1 MSSNLRTKVHGGM
14 RSAMSLLP
22 ESSRHAIFRRMVD
35 CDPAPDE
42 RLQIRIADTRPELE
56 ACFRLLHDA
65 YVASGFMKPHPSGLR
80 VTPYHA
86 LPTTTTIAAF
96 WEGEV
101 VGTLSMIREGVF
113 GFPLQSVFDLSA
125 VRAQPGRI
133 AEISALAVHP
143 KFRSTGGK
151 ILFPMM
157 KFMHDYCVQYFDT
170 RHIVIAVNPSKI
182 ELYES
187 LLFFRRLQAAEVDH
201 YDFANGAPAVGA
213 TLDLHEVPTLFKH
226 GYEGRPPRKD
236 LHQYFVVSKLAN
248 ARLPSRRYFTTNDP
262 VMTPALLDYFF
273 TQRTDC
279 FAQLDERRLGLLHSI
294 YDNTEYAAVLPP
306 LPHGQQ
312 AGGAVLRRHPRYSL
326 KCPAVLTLADQPRP
340 LEVVELSQHGF
351 QAHGPNDLQPGAR
364 GWLKVM
370 LGEGVES
377 TVIAEVV
384 RRVPTAAGH
393 YHGFR
398 VEAPDAAWLRCVR
411 LLETGS
417 THADLAAET
426 QPPAAAA
433 DGSRRHAA

>member
-1 MSSNLRTKVHGGM
+1 MSTRLRKNLHAGV
-14 RSAMSLLP
+14 RSAMGMLP
-22 ESSRHAIFRRMVD
+22 EATRHAIFRRMVD
-35 CDPAPDE
+35 CDPEP
-42 RLQIRIADTRPELE
+42 DTRLELRIVDSRQDLE
-56 ACFRLLHDA
+56 SCFRLLHDA

-113 GFPLQSVFDLSA
+113 GFPLQSVFDLTA

-151 ILFPMM
+151 ILFPLM
-157 KFMHDYCVQYFDT
+157 KFMYDYCVQYFDT
-170 RHIVIAVNPSKI
+170 RHLVIAVNPAKI

-213 TLDLHEVPTLFKH
+213 TLDLHDVPTLFKH

-236 LHQYFVVSKLAN
+236 LHQYFVVSKLPN
-248 ARLPSRRYFTTNDP
+248 AKLPERQYFTTNDP

-279 FAQLDERRLGLLHSI
+279 FAQLDARRLGLLHSI
-294 YDNTEYAAVLPP
+294 YDSPEYAAVLPP
-306 LPHGQQ
+306 LPYGHQ
-312 AGGAVLRRHPRYSL
+312 AGSASMRRHPRYSI
-326 KCPAVLTLADQPRP
+326 KCPAVLTLEDRP
-340 LEVVELSQHGF
+340 QALEVVELSQQGF
-351 QAHGPNDLQPGAR
+351 QAHGASDLPLGAR
-364 GWLKVM
+364 GWIKVQ

-377 TVIAEVV
+377 TVLAEVV
-384 RRVPTAAGH
+384 RRVPTAVGR

-398 VEAPDAAWLRCVR
+398 VEAPDPAWLRCVR
-411 LLETGS
+411 LLETG
-417 THADLAAET
+417 TTYADLAPEPGASKE
-426 QPPAAAA
+426 
-433 DGSRRHAA
+433 GSSRHAA